1 MSSHLDNLIPEIR
14 SNKPFPGYIFISE
27 FCHMENSGYI
37 IVGNTI
43 VSLHPWVDVKNNL
56 VIAVVPCTLPLRLS
70 EYILH
75 IPLSLP
81 HMYVSV

>member
-14 SNKPFPGYIFISE
+14 CNKPFPGYIFISE

-43 VSLHPWVDVKNNL
+43 VSLHPKNMKNNL
-56 VIAVVPCTLPLRLS
+56 VITVVPCTLPQRLS

-81 HMYVSV
+81 HMYVRV